1 VSLLIAFIL
10 VMQSGEPPVTG
21 PDMGILIRGTASA
34 DLREGLSTLS
44 ADTVAAFPEASWMDD
59 MFELEVSA
67 RMDYPPDTQEVTIE
81 PLTAGAFFRWPGSPW
96 ISAGVF
102 RGIRDPFVYGVSEP
116 VVEWNST
123 GSRDMNGASLEA
135 GGVLGFSGWWNR
147 YSDSLSWCG
156 ISSPWLGFAQ
166 VKWDRLGSDSSSSS
180 LDNISGF
187 ADLRFVQP
195 WLSFSSHGDTWS
207 GEGELRG
214 WKPVSNAFIT
224 LEIVPM
230 ASWASDTLGAG
241 LGAYLKGRSRSFS
254 GYFRAFAPDLDNAG
268 DASLSAGFD
277 MLSQAGVNW
286 SMNAFLDEMESPG
299 ITASGMY
306 RASPAGCGALVYAGE
321 DTLAVTVSALYSP
334 VRGVSSALSVY
345 TDLDSDSPDPGCA
358 LEVHGAGSMG
368 LAGIRVSWSRD
379 ITELRLGVSAWID

>member
-1 VSLLIAFIL
+1 MTLLLAIVL
-10 VMQSGEPPVTG
+10 VLQSGESTAPG
-21 PDMGILIRGTASA
+21 PGMGILIRGAASA

-44 ADTVAAFPEASWMDD
+44 ADTVAAYPEASWRDD
-59 MFELEVSA
+59 LFELEVSA
-67 RMDYPPDTQEVTIE
+67 RVDYPPDSQDVTIE

-116 VVEWNST
+116 VLEWNST
-123 GSRDMNGASLEA
+123 GTEDMNGASLEA

-147 YSDSLSWCG
+147 YSDSLSWYG

-166 VKWDRLGSDSSSSS
+166 VKWNCLDPDSSSPKV
-180 LDNISGF
+180 DNISGF

-195 WLSFSSHGDTWS
+195 WLSFTSQGETWS

-214 WKPVSNAFIT
+214 WKPVSNAFLT

-230 ASWASDTLGAG
+230 ASWAPDTLGAG

-254 GYFRAFAPDLDNAG
+254 GFFRAFAPDLNTVDEAT
-268 DASLSAGFD
+268 LSAGFD
-277 MLSQAGVNW
+277 MLSKAGVHW
-286 SMNAFLDEMESPG
+286 SVNAFLEEMESPG
-299 ITASGMY
+299 VTASGTF
-306 RASPAGCGALVYAGE
+306 RASPAGCGAAVHAGE

-334 VRGVSSALSVY
+334 VRGVSSALSVF

-368 LAGIRVSWSRD
+368 IAGLRVSWRKG